1 MLLLLVEKQEGK
13 GKSMMEGLPINQV
26 IAGDCIEVMRGWPAE
41 SVDLIVTS
49 PPYNLSKNYE
59 IYDDDKEDSAYFS
72 FLNEAWR
79 TCYDVLKP
87 DGRIAVN
94 CADKNKGSIR
104 QPTHVFVTTQL
115 MENGFKYRDTVV
127 WDKKNVHTRTAWGS
141 WKSPSNPYLIAP
153 FEFILIFSKNSFKK
167 NGNGTDL
174 TNKEFIDW
182 SLALWEFQPENKIK
196 KHPAAF
202 PVELPHRLIKFY
214 SFIGDIVVDPFVGSG
229 TTCVAAKML
238 RRRFI
243 GIDLNPTYCEMA
255 RRRLGQVESPLEVYA

>member
-1 MLLLLVEKQEGK
+1 MTD
-13 GKSMMEGLPINQV
+13 LPINQV
-26 IAGDCIEVMRGWPAE
+26 VCGDCQEVMREWPVG

-59 IYDDDKEDSAYFS
+59 IYNDTKAWSAYLD
-72 FLNEAWR
+72 FLNEAWH

-94 CADKNKGSIR
+94 CGDNLKGAIR
-104 QPTHVFVTTQL
+104 QPTYVFIAMQL
-115 MENGFKYRDTVV
+115 MKIGFKYRDTAI
-127 WDKKNVHTRTAWGS
+127 WDKKNVHSRTAWGS

-153 FEFILIFSKNSFKK
+153 FEFILIFSKNSFRK
-167 NGNGTDL
+167 NGSSTDI

-182 SLALWEFQPENKIK
+182 SLALWEFRPETRVE
-196 KHPAAF
+196 HPAAF
-202 PVELPHRLIKFY
+202 PVELPKRLIKFY
-214 SFIGDIVVDPFVGSG
+214 SFINDIVVDPFVGSG

-243 GIDLNPTYCEMA
+243 GIDLNPSYCEMA
-255 RRRLGQVESPLEVYA
+255 RKRLSQVEQPLEVYA